1 MANQLPPV
9 ALGLAPEV
17 HDLDTDGV
25 ERIRALLTSLKGA
38 PNTALEC
45 GGVLGTQLSGSRT
58 PELNISS
65 PSAGSDIPAAAPAAT
80 RVSSDG
86 HTTSTS
92 SMGRRPP
99 LLRTAGVAALLD
111 DGRMEVDA
119 ENDANSDIPEQT
131 AALPAGL
138 IPTPVSSAMPTGGR
152 TSARGGPSH
161 YRGVVWH
168 KSNSK
173 WEARIYEGGKQK
185 FLGYFTNEDAAAMS
199 YDDYAVRIHGSAA
212 KLNFPDRYAG
222 VELPPPT
229 HPPPA
234 ARQHAAG
241 SRTAA
246 ARARAVAAAT
256 NVCGPRVT
264 PAGTARRVSGGGMRV
279 QPVKGS
285 SRFRGVSWNSNCS
298 KWRAQVWKGSEVHHL
313 GYFEREEDAARAYDE
328 AVLRIRGP
336 DAPTNY
342 PRTHY
347 GCSED
352 EDGTAGVDRP
362 NATAVQR
369 YQAAEEKEGGDSRML
384 GVSWSEGRQA
394 WLSEIWD
401 GKKYK
406 FLGAFTEEADAAKA
420 YDVACLAQHGDD
432 ALINFSLSTYETEMA
447 AVALTNLAVDPDGY
461 QELWAAHDGPAG
473 SRASTPPAYHH
484 TASDEMD
491 VDEDKQDA
499 TNAVVIDQAVQVG
512 NTEAV
517 AVHRGTSRFL
527 GVSWDR
533 RKGRWFSQ
541 IQIRGN
547 RKFLGYYEDELAA
560 ARAYDAAAVKL
571 HGATAAL
578 NFPGTAVSTPTAAPT
593 TTTAP
598 ALTSDSVSEEAASLK
613 PWLAEGTSSDVATVS
628 IPVAAA
634 APKPVVTESCAVAPA
649 AAPMKGDDGLRQMA
663 GHLYEFLNNQRQP
676 KPQASVQAAARS
688 NDLSPQ
694 AHNVLANMLRAV
706 AVRQQE
712 AAAAAWEEQMA
723 AQHRLAVAS
732 AIEHWAR
739 TQQAPPAAPALA
751 PAVGPAPAPGSKRAF
766 SEFVSPAAAYQA
778 ALASWS
784 AKKPRVF

>member
-1 MANQLPPV
+1 M
-9 ALGLAPEV
+9 
-17 HDLDTDGV
+17 
-25 ERIRALLTSLKGA
+25 
-38 PNTALEC
+38 C
-45 GGVLGTQLSGSRT
+45 
-58 PELNISS
+58 
-65 PSAGSDIPAAAPAAT
+65 
-80 RVSSDG
+80 SSD
-86 HTTSTS
+86 
-92 SMGRRPP
+92 
-99 LLRTAGVAALLD
+99 V
-111 DGRMEVDA
+111 
-119 ENDANSDIPEQT
+119 PEQT
-131 AALPAGL
+131 PALPAGI
-138 IPTPVSSAMPTGGR
+138 IPAPVASAMPTGGR

-229 HPPPA
+229 HPPPT

-246 ARARAVAAAT
+246 ARARAATAAA
-256 NVCGPRVT
+256 NASSGPRVA
-264 PAGTARRVSGGGMRV
+264 PAGAARRVSGGGMRV

-347 GCSED
+347 AYSDD
-352 EDGTAGVDRP
+352 EDRTAGVYRP
-362 NATAVQR
+362 NGTA
-369 YQAAEEKEGGDSRML
+369 ALKIGEDTAEKEGDSRML
-384 GVSWSEGRQA
+384 GVSWSEGRHA

-401 GKKYK
+401 GTKYK

-432 ALINFSLSTYETEMA
+432 ALINFPLSIYETELA
-447 AVALTNLAVDPDGY
+447 AVALTNLAGDPDGH
-461 QELWAAHDGPAG
+461 QLVWAAAAAAPAGHDGPAG
-473 SRASTPPAYHH
+473 SRASTPPVYQSAS
-484 TASDEMD
+484 SDEMD
-491 VDEDKQDA
+491 ISHDQEDHKREFTA
-499 TNAVVIDQAVQVG
+499 AAAVE
-512 NTEAV
+512 NTVTQETTESV
-517 AVHRGTSRFL
+517 PVHRGTSRYL

-560 ARAYDAAAVKL
+560 ARAYDSAAVKL
-571 HGATAAL
+571 HGPAAAL
-578 NFPGTAVSTPTAAPT
+578 NFPGAGAISNLNSN
-593 TTTAP
+593 TTTALP
-598 ALTSDSVSEEAASLK
+598 DARTSDSVSEAAASLK
-613 PWLAEGTSSDVATVS
+613 PWLAEGTSSD
-628 IPVAAA
+628 AAVPIVPEAVPA
-634 APKPVVTESCAVAPA
+634 ALKAVLTKPRAVAPA
-649 AAPMKGDDGLRQMA
+649 VVNVPVSGDDGLRQLA
-663 GHLYEFLNNQRQP
+663 GHLYEYLNGQRQP
-676 KPQASVQAAARS
+676 KPQAPVPQAALARP
-688 NDLSPQ
+688 NGLSAQ
-694 AHNVLANMLRAV
+694 AQNVLANMLHAM
-706 AVRQQE
+706 AARQQE
-712 AAAAAWEEQMA
+712 ANAAAWEEHMA
-723 AQHRLAVAS
+723 AQQRLAVAS
-732 AIEHWAR
+732 AIQHWAR
-739 TQQAPPAAPALA
+739 TQQAAQPAAAAAQPAPAAP
-751 PAVGPAPAPGSKRAF
+751 PAMAPAPPAGSKRAF
-766 SEFVSPAAAYQA
+766 SEFGTPASAFQA
-778 ALASWS
+778 ALASWA